1 MVNSMSEL
9 GKGLIMPL
17 AVAGALALSAGA
29 AMTAGAATTGDAA
42 NGKTLFESKC
52 AVCHKTDASGGINL
66 GDTTSAD
73 LQSPA
78 LEEQY
83 HQNDALIK
91 RAMLKGI
98 DEEGEQ
104 LDSVMPRWGDAGL
117 TDAQANDIIA
127 FLHTEKTTK

>member
-1 MVNSMSEL
+1 MNSMSTRL
-9 GKGLIMPL
+9 VLPL
-17 AVAGALALSAGA
+17 AVAGALALTVGAVATATAAG
-29 AMTAGAATTGDAA
+29 TGDAA
-42 NGKTLFESKC
+42 NGKKIFESKC

-73 LQSPA
+73 LQAPA

-83 HQNDALIK
+83 HQDDSLIK

-104 LDSVMPRWGDAGL
+104 LDAVMPRWGDAGL
-117 TDAQANDIIA
+117 TSAQADDIIA
-127 FLHTEKTTK
+127 FLHTVKTTK